1 MTGVPLM
8 VPQRPRQSVIRRGTR
23 GGLRTFAIALA
34 VIFAVVPFLYVV
46 SVSFRQSYTLYS
58 YPPHWIPNPLS
69 FVNYRSVFDAYPL
82 LRWML
87 NTIGVAAAVCVIK
100 VVMDSMAAY
109 AFSRMEFRGRSTVSA
124 LMLCA
129 ILVPPAI
136 LIIPLFFM
144 VRDLG
149 IFNTYWA
156 LILPPLASPL
166 GVFMLRA
173 FIRAVPPDL
182 EHAARVDGCNSLQ
195 IYWRVIL
202 PLIRPGLVVVA
213 IYVFVLQYSSF
224 VWPLVGTQSPS
235 LYMISV
241 GLSTMNP
248 ENGIPTVPVGYIAS
262 ASVITTLVMTG
273 LFIAFQRQFV
283 GASLLGALKE

>member
-1 MTGVPLM
+1 MTVP
-8 VPQRPRQSVIRRGTR
+8 
-23 GGLRTFAIALA
+23 FAIGRRSRRAAARLGYGSLFRGIGITIA
-34 VIFAVVPFLYVV
+34 VLIAIAPFFYVL
-46 SVSFRQSYTLYS
+46 SVSFKQSHILYH
-58 YPPHWIPNPLS
+58 YPPQWIPKHLS
-69 FVNYRSVFDAYPL
+69 FVNYRDVLVAYPV
-82 LRWML
+82 LRWMA
-87 NTIGVAAAVCVIK
+87 NTVGVAAAVALIK

-109 AFSRMEFRGRSTVSA
+109 AFTRMHFFGRRTLSG

-166 GVFMLRA
+166 GVFMIRA
-173 FIRAVPPDL
+173 FIHALPLDF
-182 EHAARVDGCNSLQ
+182 EQAARIDGCNAFQ
-195 IYWRVIL
+195 TYRHVIV

-213 IYVFVLQYSSF
+213 IYTFVLQYSSF
-224 VWPLVGTQSPS
+224 VWPLVGTQSS
-235 LYMISV
+235 KLYMISV
-241 GLSTMNP
+241 GLSTFNP
-248 ENGIPTVPVGYIAS
+248 MNGINTLPVGYIAS
-262 ASVITTLVMTG
+262 ASVIATLVMTA